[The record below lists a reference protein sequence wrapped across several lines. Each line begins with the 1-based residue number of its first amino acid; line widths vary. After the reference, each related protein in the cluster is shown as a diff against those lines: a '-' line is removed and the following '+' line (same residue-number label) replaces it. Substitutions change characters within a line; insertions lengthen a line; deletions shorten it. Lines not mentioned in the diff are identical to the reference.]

1 MPVSSRWR
9 LVATPPMRQYQVP
22 QFITIEDKVIG
33 PLTIKQALY
42 IGAGVVIIVLAR
54 INFESYLFWPIAVF
68 TGGFSLLLAFAKI
81 NEQPFPT
88 IVKNAILY
96 ITRPRLYIWKKR
108 DNKTQTSVSVLA
120 QKKTHPPQTQASG
133 AVKKIPKLSDSKLS
147 DLAWSL
153 DIKEMWKAKEE
164 EK

>member
-1 MPVSSRWR
+1 
-9 LVATPPMRQYQVP
+9 MRQYQVP

-33 PLTIKQALY
+33 PLTVKQALFV
-42 IGAGVVIIVLAR
+42 GAGVVVIVLAR
-54 INFESYLFWPIAVF
+54 LNFQSYLAWPIMIV

-81 NEQPFPT
+81 NEQPFPV
-88 IVKNAILY
+88 IVKNAVLY
-96 ITRPRLYIWKKR
+96 IVRPRLYIWKKR
-108 DNKTQTSVSVLA
+108 EIKSTQKPSNGKIGEPIQNNKSIPDV
-120 QKKTHPPQTQASG
+120 PI
-133 AVKKIPKLSDSKLS
+133 KKIPKPSESHLS